1 MQESK
6 GYHPAPPEDHTSPVG
21 SYHSQIRYSYHS
33 NDGDDL
39 GTQKLPPSPSPFS
52 HQPSFGAESDM
63 LDHPPPPHSTTPPP
77 HQHSLRRSYY
87 APSFTHP
94 GRILALQAVTTLST
108 IIFTVLPVII
118 KAGDHKSWGH
128 WYSWKDLVRLLE
140 PFVSGLFHCWFF
152 YSADLMQGSTW
163 STTETTTSTTSA
175 KHHPASSA
183 AAASAP
189 AATAMRRGS
198 LPVGLNSYLPTDE
211 FAMAQYVHDQNNHP
225 IVQHHRK
232 STSSQYSY
240 HAAAAAAAAGG
251 SGSGGSPHDPTM
263 SVVDDEDP
271 YLRPP
276 PKSIRHTPA
285 FRSGLSVV
293 FTFFLMTYVT
303 GASLHTAAAFFKSTI
318 EFFLD
323 NRSQGIG
330 LSKHPLTT
338 GDGSLSLALAQELK
352 QGYVLMQDTWEHLIS
367 HYIYAFGALGM
378 TWCQIIAYADQTL
391 PRGVNLARV
400 GVSWRSGPRSGLGV
414 LAGRHKS
421 SKRLVPLYFV
431 TGILYGGI
439 LAGVSCQYP
448 KGIYIGYAYTVVMM
462 LAIAGY
468 ILTKDRGRLDGLLSL
483 GRYYI
488 LQTYLIGGVVAL
500 VAITGYLAINNFDFL
515 TSNDKSHIGTHSRP

>member
-1 MQESK
+1 MQDTK
-6 GYHPAPPEDHTSPVG
+6 GYHPTPEGHASPVG

-52 HQPSFGAESDM
+52 QHQPSFGAENDM
-63 LDHPPPPHSTTPPP
+63 LNHPPPHPPQ
-77 HQHSLRRSYY
+77 HQHQLRRSYY

-108 IIFTVLPVII
+108 IVFTALPVII

-128 WYSWKDLVRLLE
+128 WYSWKDLFRLLE
-140 PFVSGLFHCWFF
+140 PFVSGLLHCWFF

-163 STTETTTSTTSA
+163 RTTTHTGASTPAKFPSTTAT
-175 KHHPASSA
+175 
-183 AAASAP
+183 AP
-189 AATAMRRGS
+189 AATATRRGS
-198 LPVGLNSYLPTDE
+198 SPVGLNSYLPTDE
-211 FAMAQYVHDQNNHP
+211 IGMAQYTYDHNQHP
-225 IVQHHRK
+225 VLQHQRK

-240 HAAAAAAAAGG
+240 HAAAAGGG
-251 SGSGGSPHDPTM
+251 SGGAPFPLSQDDPSTI
-263 SVVDDEDP
+263 VDDDDP
-271 YLRPP
+271 YLRPA
-276 PKSIRHTPA
+276 PKSIRYTPC

-367 HYIYAFGALGM
+367 HYIYAAGALGM

-400 GVSWRSGPRSGLGV
+400 GTSWRSGPRSGLGI

-448 KGIYIGYAYTVVMM
+448 KGIYVGYAYTVVMM
-462 LAIAGY
+462 LVIIGY
-468 ILTKDRGRLDGLLSL
+468 ILAKDRGRVDGLFSL

-488 LQTYLIGGVVAL
+488 LQTYLIGGTVAL
-500 VAITGYLAINNFDFL
+500 VAITIYLAINDFDFL
-515 TSNDKSHIGTHSRP
+515 TSNDKSHIGNHSRP